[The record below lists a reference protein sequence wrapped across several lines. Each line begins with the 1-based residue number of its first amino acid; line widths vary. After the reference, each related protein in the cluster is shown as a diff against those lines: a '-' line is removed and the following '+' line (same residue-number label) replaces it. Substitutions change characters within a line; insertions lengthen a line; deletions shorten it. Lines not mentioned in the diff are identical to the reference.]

1 MLYHNVFKLQINK
14 PLMERKRRARINESL
29 NELKS
34 LVLSGMKKDVS
45 VIQFHNVQDEQIV
58 VQLERKN
65 RSVWSIGKPILGHFS
80 NGGLRM

>member
-34 LVLSGMKKDVS
+34 LVLSGMKKYVS

-65 RSVWSIGKPILGHFS
+65 RSV
-80 NGGLRM
+80 